1 MARFPLYPS
10 RHGALCACLCL
21 GAWLGCGPA
30 GAGVLGDLVPAQGL
44 PSGFEAHFFDVPL
57 AVRVDLDG
65 RYLGDAMVV
74 LSRDDRVQLLEFTDV
89 RESREPATVR
99 RRWQARLN
107 AGRPLGDCRQDCP
120 DKLKAIHYSLVNSQL
135 SLLTE
140 NAEQQGEAPRYH
152 TLPEDGSY
160 GLLLRNQLNLVDG
173 GNGTTGRYALQGQGS
188 LGAWSTLAQAQVDRS
203 SGYRQGTRH
212 RLDQLYAERV
222 IDDRFYRL
230 GYFTPDGQG
239 LTRQPRLY
247 GNSPQTTLGVML
259 GSSDSLL
266 IDAGQPSTTPIYVTP
281 NRPGIVELYRNGVL
295 INSQS
300 VQPGLQTLDTRVL
313 PSGIYEVEV
322 RLIEDGEQTARTQ
335 EFVYKP
341 STWRNLDN
349 RWRYNLYL
357 GQRSTLLSNWDDDRD
372 AGLSAGVLTN
382 YLLHPTAVLG
392 LSAQQVEQTQ
402 QYGAS
407 LDWDIR
413 ERLKFYGSLYQTS
426 GQGSGYD
433 LQLIHDQD
441 LGSWVAS
448 FSRSR
453 VLVGR
458 GRRGSYHDQ
467 GDVTQASLSWNR
479 RLSNRSTATL
489 RLAHSSGASAG
500 LGIDLGWAFY
510 GKLLGSDANWRVS
523 LFDRPGTLSTANA
536 RDRGVNLSV
545 SMSLGAPGQRIGA
558 TFGSRTSRDGGRDQ
572 NAALTYQQKV
582 ELGALRTVSGTAS
595 FDRYGMGLASN
606 LQFHNQHLYGDAF
619 AQRSSYS
626 GRFSGGFNLQ
636 SLVAVG
642 GGAVALSG
650 QIIPQD
656 AGLIVDVD
664 TDLPDLELRAYDSQG
679 ASTRLRPGRN
689 VVPVSA
695 YKAGNVEFDFA
706 GQDDPVAVIQPST
719 VDYHLNRGAVAFEQ
733 VRILRTLTVL
743 GRLVDEQGQG
753 MPGVAVINHAS
764 RSVTEADG
772 YFAVQMSQASPS
784 LEVRQGSRS
793 LCQFELDLA
802 RYTLERQTV
811 LAGDLTC
818 AQSPLLS
825 TRGSYAPGK
834 G

>member
-1 MARFPLYPS
+1 MARLSLYRS
-10 RHGALCACLCL
+10 RHGALRAGLCL
-21 GAWLGCGPA
+21 GAWLSFSPA
-30 GAGVLGDLVPAQGL
+30 SAGVLGDLVPAQGL
-44 PSGFEAHFFDVPL
+44 PSGFEAHFFEVPL

-89 RESREPATVR
+89 RDSQEPAAVR
-99 RRWQARLN
+99 RRWLERLG

-120 DKLKAIHYSLVNSQL
+120 EKLKAIHYSLVNSQL

-152 TLPEDGSY
+152 ALPEDGSY

-188 LGAWSTLAQAQVDRS
+188 LGDWSTLAQAQVDRGS
-203 SGYRQGTRH
+203 EYRQGTRH

-222 IDDRFYRL
+222 VDDRFYRL
-230 GYFTPDGQG
+230 GYFTPDAQG
-239 LTRQPRLY
+239 LTRQPKLY

-313 PSGIYEVEV
+313 PPGIYEIEV
-322 RLIEDGEQTARTQ
+322 RLIEDGQETSRTQ

-341 STWRNLDN
+341 STWRNLDS

-357 GQRSTLLSNWDDDRD
+357 GQRSTLLSNWDDDQD
-372 AGLSAGVLTN
+372 ARLSAGVLTN

-392 LSAQQVEQTQ
+392 LSAQLVDQAQ
-402 QYGAS
+402 QYGTS

-413 ERLKFYGSLYQTS
+413 ERLKLYASLYQTS

-433 LQLIHDQD
+433 LQLIHDHE
-441 LGSWVAS
+441 LGSLVAS
-448 FSRSR
+448 YSRSR
-453 VLVGR
+453 VLTER
-458 GRRGSYHDQ
+458 GRRASSFER
-467 GDVTQASLSWNR
+467 GDVTQASLSWNQ

-523 LFDRPGTLSTANA
+523 LFDRPGTLSTGDT
-536 RDRGVNLSV
+536 RDRGVNLSL
-545 SMSLGAPGQRIGA
+545 SMSLGEPGRRIGA
-558 TFGSRTSRDGGRDQ
+558 TLGSRTSRDGGRDQ

-582 ELGALRTVSGTAS
+582 ELGALHTVSGTAS
-595 FDRYGMGLASN
+595 FDRYGTGLAGN
-606 LQFHNQHLYGDAF
+606 LQFHNQYLYGDAF

-626 GRFSGGFNLQ
+626 DQFSGGFNLQ

-642 GGAVALSG
+642 GGAMALSG

-664 TDLPDLELRAYDSQG
+664 TDLPDLELRAYDTQG
-679 ASTRLRPGRN
+679 PSTRLRPGRN
-689 VVPVSA
+689 LVPVSA
-695 YKAGNVEFDFA
+695 YKAGNVQFDFT
-706 GQDDPVAVIQPST
+706 GDDDPVAVIQPTT
-719 VDYHLNRGAVAFEQ
+719 VDYHLNRGAVGFKQ
-733 VRILRTLTVL
+733 VRVLRTVTVL
-743 GRLVDEQGQG
+743 GRLVDAQGKG
-753 MPGVAVINHAS
+753 LAGVSVINHAS
-764 RSVTEADG
+764 RSISEADG
-772 YFAVQMSQASPS
+772 WFTVQMSQSAPS
-784 LEVRQGSRS
+784 LEVRQRDRS
-793 LCQFELDLA
+793 LCQLNLDLE
-802 RYTLERQTV
+802 RYTREQQTV

-818 AQSPLLS
+818 VPGPLLS
-825 TRGSYAPGK
+825 AQGTVAPGDS
-834 G
+834 